1 MLLMPDEER
10 LRLKAIADRVRL
22 LRGWTEGLTEADF
35 LADVMLRD
43 ASALSLS
50 RKIRRMFQC

>member
-1 MLLMPDEER
+1 MPDEER